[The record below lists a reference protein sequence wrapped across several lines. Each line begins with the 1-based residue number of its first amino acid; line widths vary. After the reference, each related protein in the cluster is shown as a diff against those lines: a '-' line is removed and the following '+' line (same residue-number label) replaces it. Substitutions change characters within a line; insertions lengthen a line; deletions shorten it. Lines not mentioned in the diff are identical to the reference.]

1 MFMNP
6 RLLRKQR
13 EGSTQRPNGSPFI
26 STECLFFLFLY
37 IPASPH
43 LPATSLTPTTYLPP
57 TCHLLLLPC
66 PLHKQRAASKW
77 FTKIDGCACP
87 FIPTDLL
94 NYALC
99 TR

>member
-13 EGSTQRPNGSPFI
+13 EGSTQRPIGSPFI

-57 TCHLLLLPC
+57 TYHLLATCCFFPVPYINKEQHPNGSLKLM
-66 PLHKQRAASKW
+66 LVMLRFGLVWLSA
-77 FTKIDGCACP
+77 
-87 FIPTDLL
+87 
-94 NYALC
+94 
-99 TR
+99 